1 MHVLDHTAPP
11 LPADERPGP
20 GRTVDCSAAPCNLR
34 PALDAIMEAENWIL
48 ERMPEDRRLVIVFGE
63 GHSYQTHQFLQQ
75 ALLLR
80 HKEQAQA
87 NPERSFA
94 YGYEFEKKFW
104 KRCPRDSQIQTAFE
118 ILGQTLGLEQNQ
130 DHPEVYLNVFQKL
143 EDTHDLKSAKS
154 LIAFCQ
160 KEGISVSFNDATS
173 KTNLESMHIIMDL
186 EDEQVRRI
194 VASHDNINN
203 RGEIYAIGQRGMYVR
218 NIAIAENAMEHI
230 AQTNAKI
237 YIQHC
242 GQGHAHG
249 APDKGLPYEQS
260 LCAQFRKQDVEVLSV
275 MFKCDP
281 ERYRLDIPD
290 IAEERPYTI
299 VIENMAPALSAI
311 YDHNQTRISI
321 NRASGLNL

>member
-1 MHVLDHTAPP
+1 MYALDYTAPP
-11 LPADERPGP
+11 LPADDKSGP
-20 GRTVDCSAAPCNLR
+20 GRTVDCTDAPYDLR

-48 ERMPEDRRLVIVFGE
+48 ERMPEDRKLVIVFGE

-80 HKEQAQA
+80 HKEQAQEK
-87 NPERSFA
+87 PERSFA

-104 KRCPRDSQIQTAFE
+104 KRCPRNSQIQKEFE
-118 ILGQTLGLEQNQ
+118 TLEQILGLRQNQ
-130 DHPEVYLNVFQKL
+130 DHPEVYLSVFQKL
-143 EDTHDLKSAKS
+143 GDTHDLKSAKP

-160 KEGISVSFNDATS
+160 TEGISVSFNDATS
-173 KTNLESMHIIMDL
+173 KINLESMRTIMDL

-194 VASHDNINN
+194 VASHENIHH
-203 RGEIYAIGQRGMYVR
+203 GEIYATGKDGMFVR

-242 GQGHAHG
+242 GQDHVHG
-249 APDKGLPYEQS
+249 RPDKGLPYEQS

-281 ERYRLDIPD
+281 ERHHLDIPNVVQ
-290 IAEERPYTI
+290 EMPNTI

-311 YDHNQTRISI
+311 YAHNQARVRI
-321 NRASGLNL
+321 NRDSGLNL